1 MKDANGRV
9 HFEWV
14 SDEDVMAM
22 AFDTPVPGFRNDT
35 VNTLRLWSAE
45 GTDAFDLDEFNAGS
59 YPEAVEA
66 CRAFRAQ
73 GGRVVLL
80 TNAPR
85 PRASVAEQLRQF
97 NVPDDCWDTIASSGD
112 SARVAMFTG
121 VIGMLAGLS
130 PTSLAIAL
138 WVFAIARLIH
148 MVLYYKIATEQNPSP
163 RSYFYLIGMLS
174 NLVLVVMI
182 ALHLLG

>member
-1 MKDANGRV
+1 MFEQYDASL
-9 HFEWV
+9 WALL
-14 SDEDVMAM
+14 VMVFTVLLQSLIAT
-22 AFDTPVPGFRNDT
+22 AAHRKQSQYVPGVVDENLGHESFVFRSHRTFQNS
-35 VNTLRLWSAE
+35 LE
-45 GTDAFDLDEFNAGS
+45 
-59 YPEAVEA
+59 
-66 CRAFRAQ
+66 
-73 GGRVVLL
+73 
-80 TNAPR
+80 NAPLM
-85 PRASVAEQLRQF
+85 V
-97 NVPDDCWDTIASSGD
+97 
-112 SARVAMFTG
+112 FTG

-130 PTSLAIAL
+130 PTSLAVAL

>member
-1 MKDANGRV
+1 MFEQYDASL
-9 HFEWV
+9 WALL
-14 SDEDVMAM
+14 VMVFTVLLQSLIATG
-22 AFDTPVPGFRNDT
+22 AHRKQSQYVPGVVDENLGHESFVFRSHRTFQNS
-35 VNTLRLWSAE
+35 LE
-45 GTDAFDLDEFNAGS
+45 
-59 YPEAVEA
+59 
-66 CRAFRAQ
+66 
-73 GGRVVLL
+73 
-80 TNAPR
+80 NAPLM
-85 PRASVAEQLRQF
+85 V
-97 NVPDDCWDTIASSGD
+97 
-112 SARVAMFTG
+112 FTG

-130 PTSLAIAL
+130 PTSLAVAL

>member
-1 MKDANGRV
+1 MFEQYDASL
-9 HFEWV
+9 WALL
-14 SDEDVMAM
+14 VMVFTVLLQSLIAT
-22 AFDTPVPGFRNDT
+22 AAHRKQSQYVPGVVDENLGHESFVFRSHR
-35 VNTLRLWSAE
+35 TLQNSLE
-45 GTDAFDLDEFNAGS
+45 
-59 YPEAVEA
+59 
-66 CRAFRAQ
+66 
-73 GGRVVLL
+73 
-80 TNAPR
+80 NAPLM
-85 PRASVAEQLRQF
+85 V
-97 NVPDDCWDTIASSGD
+97 
-112 SARVAMFTG
+112 FTG

-130 PTSLAIAL
+130 PTSLAVAL

>member
-1 MKDANGRV
+1 MLDQYV
-9 HFEWV
+9 VTFW
-14 SDEDVMAM
+14 
-22 AFDTPVPGFRNDT
+22 AFLFIIFNLLLQTLIATGAHRKQSQYVPGVVDENLGHESFVFRSHRTFQNS
-35 VNTLRLWSAE
+35 LE
-45 GTDAFDLDEFNAGS
+45 
-59 YPEAVEA
+59 
-66 CRAFRAQ
+66 
-73 GGRVVLL
+73 
-80 TNAPR
+80 NAPLM
-85 PRASVAEQLRQF
+85 V
-97 NVPDDCWDTIASSGD
+97 
-112 SARVAMFTG
+112 FTG

-130 PTSLAIAL
+130 PTSLAVAL

>member
-1 MKDANGRV
+1 MFEQYDASL
-9 HFEWV
+9 WALL
-14 SDEDVMAM
+14 VMVFTVLLQSLIAT
-22 AFDTPVPGFRNDT
+22 AAHRKQSQYVPGVVDENLGHESFVFRSHRTFQN
-35 VNTLRLWSAE
+35 SIE
-45 GTDAFDLDEFNAGS
+45 
-59 YPEAVEA
+59 
-66 CRAFRAQ
+66 
-73 GGRVVLL
+73 
-80 TNAPR
+80 NAPLM
-85 PRASVAEQLRQF
+85 V
-97 NVPDDCWDTIASSGD
+97 
-112 SARVAMFTG
+112 FTG